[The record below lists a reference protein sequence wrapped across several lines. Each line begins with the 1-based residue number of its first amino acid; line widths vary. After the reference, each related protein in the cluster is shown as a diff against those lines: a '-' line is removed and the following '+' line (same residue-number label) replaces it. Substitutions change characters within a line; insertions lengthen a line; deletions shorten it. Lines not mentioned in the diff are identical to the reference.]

1 MAPNPINPLIKLA
14 LAPVRLAG
22 KAGVGL
28 LPGRR
33 RPAPPPDDVTIARRV
48 ESTIFRAGAAD
59 KRKVEV
65 NVVEGVVWLRG
76 EARTPELIR
85 ELEQRAREVPEVRR
99 VESLLQ
105 TPKTPDR
112 SRTDRPARKTKTGR
126 SPRPAQRRTARAGGA
141 GEAAAKTAG
150 TPAEGPDSARP
161 G

>member
-1 MAPNPINPLIKLA
+1 MAPNPIKPLIKLA
-14 LAPVRLAG
+14 LAPVRLAAKVG
-22 KAGVGL
+22 AGL

-33 RPAPPPDDVTIARRV
+33 RPAPPPDDMAIVGRV

-59 KRKVEV
+59 RRKVEV

-76 EARTPELIR
+76 EARTPELMR

-105 TPKTPDR
+105 TPKTPAR
-112 SRTDRPARKTKTGR
+112 SRTDRARSTKAGR
-126 SPRPAQRRTARAGGA
+126 SPRPAPRRTARAGGA